1 MQKKKGSDEM
11 EPNAITLPATLTRK
25 QLAERWHCDVQTI
38 IRFEND
44 GNIRRCPNVAG
55 QVQYPIEEIER
66 CEIPEGEKVTTYDLT
81 KLERRV
87 KQLEKIL
94 ITKENTLTD
103 LKENLTLLVKSL

>member
-1 MQKKKGSDEM
+1 M

-66 CEIPEGEKVTTYDLT
+66 CEMPEGQKVTTYDLT

-87 KQLEKIL
+87 KQLEQALEK
-94 ITKENTLTD
+94 KEDTLTE
-103 LKENLTLLVKSL
+103 LKENLTLLVKTL

>member
-1 MQKKKGSDEM
+1 M

-66 CEIPEGEKVTTYDLT
+66 CEMPEGQKVTTYDLT

-103 LKENLTLLVKSL
+103 LKENLTLLIKSL

>member
-1 MQKKKGSDEM
+1 M
-11 EPNAITLPATLTRK
+11 ENNALTPATLTRK

-66 CEIPEGEKVTTYDLT
+66 CEMPEGQKVTTYDLT

-87 KQLEKIL
+87 KQLEQVLEK
-94 ITKENTLTD
+94 KENVLNE
-103 LKENLTLLVKSL
+103 LKENLTLLVKAL

>member
-1 MQKKKGSDEM
+1 M
-11 EPNAITLPATLTRK
+11 ENNALTPATLTRK
-25 QLAERWHCDVQTI
+25 QLAERWHCDVHTI

-66 CEIPEGEKVTTYDLT
+66 CEMPEGEKVTTYDLI

-87 KQLEKIL
+87 KQLEKVL
-94 ITKENTLTD
+94 EKKEDTLTE
-103 LKENLTLLVKSL
+103 LKENLTLLVKTL

>member
-1 MQKKKGSDEM
+1 M
-11 EPNAITLPATLTRK
+11 ENNALTPATLTRK
-25 QLAERWHCDVQTI
+25 QLAERWHCDVHTI
-38 IRFEND
+38 IRFENE

-66 CEIPEGEKVTTYDLT
+66 CEMPKGEKVTTYDLI

-94 ITKENTLTD
+94 ITKENTLTE
-103 LKENLTLLVKSL
+103 LKENLTLLVKTL

>member
-1 MQKKKGSDEM
+1 M
-11 EPNAITLPATLTRK
+11 ENNALTPATLTRK

-66 CEIPEGEKVTTYDLT
+66 CEMPEGQKVTTYDLT

-87 KQLEKIL
+87 KQLEQVLEK
-94 ITKENTLTD
+94 KEDTLTE
-103 LKENLTLLVKSL
+103 LKENLTLLVKTL

>member
-1 MQKKKGSDEM
+1 M

-25 QLAERWHCDVQTI
+25 QLAERWHCDALTI
-38 IRFEND
+38 IRFENN
-44 GNIRRCPNVAG
+44 GNIRRCSNVAG

-66 CEIPEGEKVTTYDLT
+66 CEMPKGEKVTTYDLI

-94 ITKENTLTD
+94 ITKENTLTE
-103 LKENLTLLVKSL
+103 LKENLTLLVKTL

>member
-1 MQKKKGSDEM
+1 M

-25 QLAERWHCDVQTI
+25 QLAERWHCDALTI
-38 IRFEND
+38 IRFENN
-44 GNIRRCPNVAG
+44 GNIRRCSNVAG

-66 CEIPEGEKVTTYDLT
+66 CEMPKGEKVTTYDLI

-94 ITKENTLTD
+94 ITKENTLTE

>member
-1 MQKKKGSDEM
+1 M
-11 EPNAITLPATLTRK
+11 ENNALTPATLTRK
-25 QLAERWHCDVQTI
+25 QLAERWHCDVHTI

-66 CEIPEGEKVTTYDLT
+66 CEMPEGQKVTTYDLT

-87 KQLEKIL
+87 KQLEKVL
-94 ITKENTLTD
+94 EKKEDTLTE
-103 LKENLTLLVKSL
+103 LKENLTLLVKTL

>member
-1 MQKKKGSDEM
+1 M

-25 QLAERWHCDVQTI
+25 QLAERWHCDVHTI

-66 CEIPEGEKVTTYDLT
+66 CEMPEGEKVTTYDLT
-81 KLERRV
+81 RLERRI
-87 KQLEKIL
+87 KQLEQVLEK
-94 ITKENTLTD
+94 KEDTLTE
-103 LKENLTLLVKSL
+103 LKENLTLLVKTL